1 MRTVIYSAIEE
12 IFIPLNGLETDV
24 CQRHTNRPNH
34 FRYDQMKYLTPFL
47 TSILLILGLS
57 SAHASSVD
65 QSVDQFAVQQSD
77 TPDDDEK
84 KKKEGEEEEP
94 DC

>member
-1 MRTVIYSAIEE
+1 
-12 IFIPLNGLETDV
+12 
-24 CQRHTNRPNH
+24 
-34 FRYDQMKYLTPFL
+34 MKYLTPLL
-47 TSILLILGLS
+47 TSILLILGLL
-57 SAHASSVD
+57 SSVHANSTD

-77 TPDDDEK
+77 TPDESDTPDDAEK